1 MAKIN
6 NIVKE
11 VLDKTEM
18 LVIGTCGADGVHL
31 SATWGEYVK
40 NIGLIDDEIILIP
53 SGGLSKTE
61 ENLKLKNN
69 IEVLIGSKQVQSAHG
84 AGQGISIFGKGEF
97 VYSGEIF
104 DRVKSKYSWIR
115 AVLMIKIESF
125 STQL

>member
-6 NIVKE
+6 NIIKD

-18 LVIGTCGADGVHL
+18 LVIGTCGADGIHL
-31 SATWGEYVK
+31 SATWGEYVR
-40 NIGLIDDEIILIP
+40 NIGLIDDEVILIP
-53 SGGLSKTE
+53 AGGLNKTE
-61 ENLKLKNN
+61 ENLKLKNH
-69 IEVLIGSKQVQSAHG
+69 IEVLIGSKQVQSSHG
-84 AGQGISIFGKGEF
+84 SGQGISIFGKGEF

-104 DRVKSKYSWIR
+104 NKVKEKYSWIR